1 MEDLKVFDAKISTE
15 GKALVRTFSD
25 RIESTELGSGPLG
38 AALRQ
43 SVEEDRLRI
52 REVFQQSDEFSRFA
66 STKTTREASS
76 FKVTGVST

>member
-1 MEDLKVFDAKISTE
+1 MEGLKVFDAKTSTE

-25 RIESTELGSGPLG
+25 RIENTELGSGPLG
-38 AALRQ
+38 ASLRQ
-43 SVEEDRLRI
+43 NVEEDRLRI

-66 STKTTREASS
+66 SIKTTREASS